1 VNAVQP
7 LEQTIDALSK
17 SRNEA
22 ATPTLL
28 AALETKNADAFTGAV
43 RALVARRSKQGHL
56 AVLKLWHE
64 LSPELK
70 QLVDDSQGRMG
81 GALRDALLAKDDQ
94 LFANACEVAHESG
107 EFDLAPTLITVAER
121 AAGPRSRLATRL
133 VVEMVERI
141 GRLETGAETTGYS
154 RHPETIRRC
163 VLESLERSVERF
175 EHHGRK
181 ELNEAFVV
189 LAGAES
195 PALRAIL
202 DLQHHAC
209 YQTVVNMLTESA
221 NPAVLNVLI
230 TFLANQDAPLVVRSI
245 IAKRVDQPFVEA
257 LLAMPRDPA
266 NSRLLKN
273 LGRMKSIACLD
284 AIDAACTLFAP
295 PQQAAAMWLVART
308 GASDE
313 AKLDLAAA
321 FLARASQPGRVAA
334 CEALAD
340 IAGQRSNELVLSALA
355 DMDADVQAA
364 ATRQLR
370 DRHIP
375 GTMAR
380 LIQLLNSRH
389 AVVVEAAREALGE
402 FSFDSLVA
410 RYETMDDETR
420 RATGALV
427 ARVDQ
432 NALPRLREELASMV
446 RRHRLRA
453 VEIAGAMGVAP
464 QVADALIERLEDEDH
479 MVRAAAA
486 EALQWCSGSEV
497 RSALMEALNDRSF
510 AVQSAAR
517 SSLNNMGIEID
528 APAAREA

>member
-1 VNAVQP
+1 
-7 LEQTIDALSK
+7 
-17 SRNEA
+17 
-22 ATPTLL
+22 
-28 AALETKNADAFTGAV
+28 
-43 RALVARRSKQGHL
+43 
-56 AVLKLWHE
+56 
-64 LSPELK
+64 
-70 QLVDDSQGRMG
+70 MG

-107 EFDLAPTLITVAER
+107 EFDLAPTLITIAER
-121 AAGPRSRLATRL
+121 AQGPRSRLATRL

-141 GRLETGAETTGYS
+141 GRLETGAEATGYS

-175 EHHGRK
+175 ENHGRK
-181 ELNEAFVV
+181 ELTEAFVV
-189 LAGAES
+189 LAGADS
-195 PALRAIL
+195 QSLRAIL

-209 YQTVVNMLTESA
+209 YQTVVNMLTEST
-221 NPAVLNVLI
+221 NPAVLNVLVA
-230 TFLANQDAPLVVRSI
+230 FLANHDAPAAVRTI
-245 IAKRVDQPFVEA
+245 IAKRVDQPFVET
-257 LLAMPRDPA
+257 LLSMPRDA
-266 NSRLLKN
+266 TNARLLKN
-273 LGRMKSIACLD
+273 LVRMKSIACLD
-284 AIDAACTLFAP
+284 AIDAACTLFTP

-308 GASDE
+308 AAHDE

-321 FLARASQPGRVAA
+321 FLARASQPGRLAA
-334 CEALAD
+334 CVALAD

-355 DMDADVQAA
+355 DKDAEVQAA

-380 LIQLLNSRH
+380 LIQLLSSPH

-432 NALPRLREELASMV
+432 KALPRLREELASMV

-453 VEIAGAMGVAP
+453 VEIACVMGVVS
-464 QVADALIERLEDEDH
+464 QVADALIARLEDEDH

-486 EALQWCSGSEV
+486 DALQWCTGADV
-497 RSALMEALNDRSF
+497 HDALIGALSDRSF

-517 SSLNNMGIEID
+517 NSLNNMGFEIA

>member
-1 VNAVQP
+1 
-7 LEQTIDALSK
+7 
-17 SRNEA
+17 
-22 ATPTLL
+22 LL
-28 AALETKNADAFTGAV
+28 DKE
-43 RALVARRSKQGHL
+43 
-56 AVLKLWHE
+56 
-64 LSPELK
+64 
-70 QLVDDSQGRMG
+70 
-81 GALRDALLAKDDQ
+81 DQ

-121 AAGPRSRLATRL
+121 AFGPRSRLATRL
-133 VVEMVERI
+133 VVEMVDRI
-141 GRLETGAETTGYS
+141 GRLESGAETTGYS

-175 EHHGRK
+175 ERHGRK
-181 ELNEAFVV
+181 ELIEAFVV
-189 LAGAES
+189 LAGADS
-195 PALRAIL
+195 AALRSIL
-202 DLQHHAC
+202 DLPHHAC
-209 YQTVVNMLTESA
+209 YQTVVNMLTEST

-230 TFLANQDAPLVVRSI
+230 AYLADQDAPSVVRTI

-266 NSRLLKN
+266 NGRLLKN

-284 AIDAACTLFAP
+284 AIDAACTLFTGS
-295 PQQAAAMWLVART
+295 QQAAAMWLVART
-308 GASDE
+308 GAADD

-321 FLARASQPGRVAA
+321 FLARASQAGRLAA
-334 CEALAD
+334 CVALAD

-355 DMDADVQAA
+355 DKDADVQAA

-380 LIQLLNSRH
+380 LIQLLNSPH

-453 VEIAGAMGVAP
+453 VEIAGVMGVVP
-464 QVADALIERLEDEDH
+464 QIADALVERLDDEDH

-486 EALQWCSGSEV
+486 DALQDCTGADV
-497 RSALMEALNDRSF
+497 RDALISALSDRSF

-517 SSLNNMGIEID
+517 SSLRNMGVEV
-528 APAAREA
+528 APPTAKEA